1 MSNKYFFRGK
11 ISEEKFRRIV
21 RLFCLDIE
29 AKKSAEL
36 TNLNRSTVNNIYRKL
51 RERIAELCEAES
63 PFTNGEVELDE
74 SYFGARR
81 VRGIRGRG
89 ERGKTPVFGMLKRG
103 DKVYTQI
110 VKNCSISE
118 LLPIIKGRTDTG
130 AIIYS
135 DGFKSYDGLVNYGY
149 KRHYRVK
156 HGENEFALGHNHI
169 NGIENFWGLCKVRLA
184 KFRGVH
190 RHTFYLHIKECEFR
204 YNYRNQNLYL
214 TLLKLSVTKTKSKRM
229 IP

>member
-89 ERGKTPVFGMLKRG
+89 ARGKTPVFGMLKRG

-214 TLLKLSVTKTKSKRM
+214 TLLKNFRKNKLN
-229 IP
+229 

>member
-89 ERGKTPVFGMLKRG
+89 ARGKTPVFGMLKRG

-214 TLLKLSVTKTKSKRM
+214 ILLKNLRKNKLN
-229 IP
+229 

>member
-1 MSNKYFFRGK
+1 MSNKYYFRSQ
-11 ISEEKFRRIV
+11 ISERKFRLIL
-21 RLFCLDIE
+21 RLFSLDIE
-29 AKKSAEL
+29 AKKTAEF
-36 TNLNRSTVNNIYRKL
+36 TELNRVTINNIYNKL

-89 ERGKTPVFGMLKRG
+89 AKGKIPVFGMLKRG

-110 VKNCSISE
+110 VKNCSVSE
-118 LLPIIKGRTDTG
+118 LLPIIKGKADTD
-130 AIIYS
+130 AVIYS
-135 DGFKSYDGLVNYGY
+135 DGFKTYDGLVNYGY
-149 KRHYRVK
+149 KKHYRVK
-156 HGENEFALGHNHI
+156 HGENEFADGHKHI

-190 RHTFYLHIKECEFR
+190 KHTFYLHIKECEFR
-204 YNYRNQNLYL
+204 YNYRNQNIYL
-214 TLLKLSVTKTKSKRM
+214 FLLKELRKRQLN
-229 IP
+229 